1 MALWLQNLYRWTTGT
16 TDQSKTITIMH
27 PFDTPLETLMR
38 PKLETKAG
46 LRRLGI
52 VTVRDL
58 LFHFPAR
65 YADSS
70 MYVSIANL
78 VEGMDATV
86 RGTVTAIQTKKSFKS
101 KVPMSE
107 ATVEDVSGSMRV
119 VWFNQPYLAKMHPVG
134 STIELTGRV
143 TMYHDKPGM
152 ANPSLRQEKTLPID
166 SHDSLFAS
174 DTEDVLTPIYP
185 ESKGVSSEW
194 LRHAVARV
202 LPSLKDIPDHIPAE
216 LLKQFSLPSLLTALI
231 WIHTPK
237 TKDDALK
244 ARKRFAFDEIFS
256 INVTRQRE
264 RAQIARQRAYSI
276 DMNGVDVGAFITKLG
291 FPLTGAQ
298 DKAIKT
304 ILSDLEQA
312 HPMSRLLEG
321 DVGSGKTA
329 VAATAAYATVMNR
342 PSKHGSAAS
351 EKQTF
356 GNLQVAYMAPTEI
369 LATQHFES
377 FVELFRGTSI
387 QIALITG
394 SGARKFPTKVS
405 SSKTP
410 WTDISKPQ
418 LKKWIA
424 NGEIPI
430 VIGTHA
436 LIQKSLE
443 FKHLALAIIDEQH
456 RFGLN
461 QRKGLAKKDAHFPHL
476 LSMTATPIPRTLAL
490 TIYGDLDLTV
500 LDQLPKG
507 RKQIVTELILP
518 TKRDVMYEKIRT
530 ELVAGR
536 QAYIICPRI
545 NEPDPEKEK
554 SVQAKSVTEEA
565 KRLATHIFPEYS
577 IGTLHSKMTKEKK
590 ESAMRTFAAHET
602 DILVAT
608 SVVEVGVNVPNATVI
623 VIEGAER
630 FGLAQLHQL
639 RGRVQRSA
647 HQSYCY
653 IFTESGGDVTKQ
665 RMQYFLQAKNGF
677 ELAEYDLTLR
687 GSGELT
693 GGKQWGLTD
702 LGMEALRNPKLVE
715 AARESAQAFVKDD
728 PDLSQHPLLKE
739 RIASLEG
746 MHFE

>member
-1 MALWLQNLYRWTTGT
+1 ML
-16 TDQSKTITIMH
+16 S
-27 PFDTPLETLMR
+27 FDDPIEAFLR
-38 PKLETKAG
+38 PRQETKLG

-70 MYVSIANL
+70 LFISIANL
-78 VEGMDATV
+78 TEGTDATI
-86 RGTVTAIQTKKSFKS
+86 RGTIRSIETKKSFKS

-107 ATVEDVSGSMRV
+107 AVVEDVSGKMHV

-134 STIELTGRV
+134 STVELTGRV
-143 TMYHDKPGM
+143 SLYNGKISM
-152 ANPSLRQEKTLPID
+152 ANPSMRSEKTLPID
-166 SHDSLFAS
+166 SHDSLFATDS
-174 DTEDVLTPIYP
+174 GDVLTPIYP

-194 LRHAVARV
+194 LRHAINKA
-202 LPSLKDIPDHIPAE
+202 LTSLKDIPDHIPQE
-216 LLKQFSLPSLLTALI
+216 LLKQFSLPSLYTALV

-237 TKDDALK
+237 TKEDALK
-244 ARKRFAFDEIFS
+244 ARKRFAFDEMFS

-264 RAQIARQRAYSI
+264 RALVSKERAYSI
-276 DMNGVDVGAFITKLG
+276 DTKNISVDSFIKHLG

-298 DKAIKT
+298 EKAINT
-304 ILSDLEQA
+304 ILHDLEQD

-329 VAATAAYATVMNR
+329 VAATAAYATIMNR
-342 PSKHGSAAS
+342 PSKAGT
-351 EKQTF
+351 KQTF

-369 LATQHFES
+369 LAAQHFES
-377 FVELFRGTSI
+377 FIELFQGTPI
-387 QIALITG
+387 QIALLTG

-410 WTDISKPQ
+410 WTAISKPQ
-418 LKKWIA
+418 LKRWIE
-424 NGEIPI
+424 NGEIAI

-436 LIQKSLE
+436 LIQKTLF

-500 LDQLPKG
+500 LDELPKG
-507 RKQIVTELILP
+507 RKQIKTELVLP
-518 TKRDVMYEKIRT
+518 NKREEMYEKVRA
-530 ELVAGR
+530 ELKAGR
-536 QAYIICPRI
+536 QAYVICPRI

-554 SVQAKSVTEEA
+554 AVLAKSVSAEA
-565 KRLATHIFPEYS
+565 ARLQKDVFPEHS
-577 IGTLHSKMTKEKK
+577 IGIVHSKMTKDKK
-590 ESAMRTFAAHET
+590 DASMRAFAAHET
-602 DILVAT
+602 DVLVAT

-639 RGRVQRSA
+639 RGRVQRSS

-653 IFTESGGDVTKQ
+653 LFAESGSETTKK
-665 RMQYFLQAKNGF
+665 RLHYFISAKNGF

-715 AARESAQAFVKDD
+715 AARESAQKLVSDD
-728 PDLSQHPLLKE
+728 PDLVHHPLLKE
-739 RIASLEG
+739 RIQSLEH